1 MSVAKRWRK
10 WEADD
15 GGLGNAP
22 RGRETTLSAF
32 ASNAATGHAVEWVA
46 AFESSEK
53 VEGVGGSRR
62 GCRFLK
68 SR

>member
-32 ASNAATGHAVEWVA
+32 ASSAAKGHAVERVA
-46 AFESSEK
+46 AFERSEN
-53 VEGVGGSRR
+53 VEAVGG
-62 GCRFLK
+62 G
-68 SR
+68 